1 MTALQKLARQRAL
14 GADPV
19 AFLPMVERLARRL
32 ARRLP
37 AHIEVA
43 DLVGAGVLG
52 LMEALQRYD
61 AERAVSFHSYA
72 AFRVR
77 GAMLDELR
85 RRDLMARD
93 ARRETKQIQAVIAQ
107 LRRQLGRSPED
118 HELAHAVGC
127 DVDTLLR
134 RLERLAPVQVFSL
147 DEEDVEVRLVAP
159 SAFEEVN
166 KGQLKRALVTAL
178 GHLPERTQRVLHL
191 YYQEDLTLRQIGEV
205 LEISES
211 RVSQIMSKA
220 TLELRALLRQSPA
233 KEGLS

>member
-1 MTALQKLARQRAL
+1 MTALQKFARQRAL

-77 GAMLDELR
+77 GAWRLF
-85 RRDLMARD
+85 A
-93 ARRETKQIQAVIAQ
+93 
-107 LRRQLGRSPED
+107 RRQLADVNSAAPRASVSPAQ
-118 HELAHAVGC
+118 LIVCG
-127 DVDTLLR
+127 
-134 RLERLAPVQVFSL
+134 LAP
-147 DEEDVEVRLVAP
+147 
-159 SAFEEVN
+159 
-166 KGQLKRALVTAL
+166 
-178 GHLPERTQRVLHL
+178 
-191 YYQEDLTLRQIGEV
+191 
-205 LEISES
+205 
-211 RVSQIMSKA
+211 
-220 TLELRALLRQSPA
+220 
-233 KEGLS
+233 